1 MAHRIERINSLIQVE
16 ISQLLQRE
24 VRDPRLG
31 NFIAVTK
38 VDTAPDLK
46 HTRIYISFLGTE
58 AERQETIKVL
68 TAASGFFRRELSRHL
83 NLRYT
88 PEISFI
94 ADNSIERGDRI
105 TRLIDKVS
113 SEHDQ

>member
-1 MAHRIERINSLIQVE
+1 MSHRIERINSLIQVE

-46 HTRIYISFLGTE
+46 HTRIYISFFGTE

-68 TAASGFFRRELSRHL
+68 TTASGFFRRELSKHL

-105 TRLIDKVS
+105 TNLINKVS
-113 SEHDQ
+113 SEHDR